1 MECNT
6 GPSEGLTLVSLSLQ
20 FFVATRQ
27 KRGNYTLP
35 QHFRSL
41 DIKKKKKSK
50 INNKTWQPKFSGD
63 QRKNNRVK

>member
-41 DIKKKKKSK
+41 DIRKKKKVKLIIKLGSPNSLEIK
-50 INNKTWQPKFSGD
+50 EKTIE
-63 QRKNNRVK
+63 